1 MLRVGLCA
9 QHMKYN
15 ADVTTHGF
23 VKQNSLVASDNLSE
37 ELSYVD
43 IKGLKNSV
51 AKSSKRD
58 KGSAKTVIET
68 IGEKIA
74 TKPKLVISRM

>member
-1 MLRVGLCA
+1 
-9 QHMKYN
+9 MKYN

-43 IKGLKNSV
+43 IKGLKSYV

-58 KGSAKTVIET
+58 KGSIET
-68 IGEKIA
+68 VMETVGEKIA
-74 TKPKLVISRM
+74 TKPKFDISRM